1 MNEKPVQ
8 VGIAE
13 GKVVVKPGKLI
24 SHALGSCVGICLYD
38 GKTGVAGMVHIL
50 LPERSAAIRQENPYK
65 FADSGVETLVCMME
79 ETGAERKRMTAK
91 IAGGAKMFAA
101 NGLAETVGERNIKAA
116 RDVLTRL
123 RIPVVAEDTGKD
135 YGRTICFDSGNGK
148 LEVRSAKNH
157 KTQI

>member
-1 MNEKPVQ
+1 MNNKPVQ

-24 SHALGSCVGICLYD
+24 SYALGSCVGICLYD
-38 GKTGVAGMVHIL
+38 SKAGVAGMVHIL
-50 LPERSAAIRQENPYK
+50 LPERRASVRQENPYK
-65 FADSGVETLVCMME
+65 FADSGVEVLVLMME

-101 NGLAETVGERNIKAA
+101 NGLAESVGERNIKAA
-116 RDVLTRL
+116 REVLVRL

-135 YGRTICFDSGNGK
+135 YGRTICFDSGNGR
-148 LEVRSAKNH
+148 LEVRSANNR